1 MKEFIFS
8 HLSVIVPIL
17 IVLAIVFVI
26 LLIGTSFYKKAP
38 PNVAMVITGPS
49 GTKTVVGKASIVIPV
64 IQRVDYMSLENIQ
77 VDFTSKDEI
86 PTRDA
91 INILVDA
98 VANISISKDP
108 ELMKIASSKFLGYTT
123 EDIQKI
129 VTPVLEGNIR
139 EIISQTTLKSLIQG
153 DKKELAEKVVENV
166 TPNLRDM
173 GLDLTTFNIQNFKD
187 RNGVID
193 NLGIQNTVQI
203 SKDAAIS
210 KADAESEIAIKQ
222 AEAAKRANDAR
233 VLSELEIAKR
243 QNELSIRKA
252 ELKKA
257 ADIKDAE
264 AEAAKGI
271 QQEEQRKT
279 LEITSAEANLA
290 KQEKEIELKEREVT
304 IKERTLEAEVKK
316 TAEAEKYAKQQAAD
330 ASLYETQRDSEAE
343 LFERQKKAEA
353 EKFEAQQKAEANK
366 ALAEAQKFAKEQ
378 EAEAV
383 RVAGLAEAEAISAK
397 GKAEAEAIRAKAEAE
412 AEGLMKKAE
421 AMAAYGDAAKQD
433 MQLQALKVYFEQ
445 LPAIAKG
452 IAEGYSKVDKINIY
466 GGDSAKLQSDLI
478 NNITQVSEGLT
489 QSMGIDLK
497 GLLSGMLG
505 AKIIDNHDK
514 GKEE

>member
-1 MKEFIFS
+1 MI
-8 HLSVIVPIL
+8 PI
-17 IVLAIVFVI
+17 
-26 LLIGTSFYKKAP
+26 
-38 PNVAMVITGPS
+38 
-49 GTKTVVGKASIVIPV
+49 

-108 ELMKIASSKFLGYTT
+108 DLMKIASSKFLGYTT

-187 RNGVID
+187 KNGVID

-222 AEAAKRANDAR
+222 AEAAKRANDAK
-233 VLSELEIAKR
+233 VLSELEIAQR

-252 ELKKA
+252 ELKKT

-271 QQEEQRKT
+271 QQEQQRKT
-279 LEITSAEANLA
+279 LEITTAEANLA
-290 KQEKEIELKEREVT
+290 RQEKEIELKEREVT

-316 TAEAEKYAKQQAAD
+316 TAEAKKYATQQDAD
-330 ASLYETQRDSEAE
+330 AKLYETQRESEAE

-366 ALAEAQKFAKEQ
+366 ALAEAEKYAKEQ
-378 EAEAV
+378 EAQV
-383 RVAGLAEAEAISAK
+383 IRTAGLAE
-397 GKAEAEAIRAKAEAE
+397 AEAEAIRAKAEAE

-445 LPAIAKG
+445 LPEIARG

-466 GGDSAKLQSDLI
+466 GGNSAKLQSDLI
-478 NNITQVSEGLT
+478 NNMTQISEGLN

-505 AKIIDNHDK
+505 AKIIENN
-514 GKEE
+514 KEE

>member
-1 MKEFIFS
+1 MLDFIFNHS
-8 HLSVIVPIL
+8 SIIIPVFVFII
-17 IVLAIVFVI
+17 IVLVV
-26 LLIGTSFYKKAP
+26 LIAKAVYKKAP

-49 GTKTVVGKASIVIPV
+49 GTKTVVGKASIVIPI

-233 VLSELEIAKR
+233 VSSDLEIAKR

-252 ELKKA
+252 ELKKQ

-279 LEITSAEANLA
+279 LEITTAEANLA

-316 TAEAEKYAKQQAAD
+316 TAEAQKYAKQQEAD
-330 ASLYETQRDSEAE
+330 ASLYETQRQSEAE

-366 ALAEAQKFAKEQ
+366 ALAEAQKYAKQQ
-378 EAEAV
+378 EAEAI

-397 GKAEAEAIRAKAEAE
+397 GRAEAEAIKAKAEAE

-445 LPAIAKG
+445 LPDIARG
-452 IAEGYSKVDKINIY
+452 VAEGYSKVDKINIY

-478 NNITQVSEGLT
+478 NNVTQISEGLT
-489 QSMGIDLK
+489 ESMGIDLK

-505 AKIIDNHDK
+505 AKIIDNTN
-514 GKEE
+514 KEESDK

>member
-1 MKEFIFS
+1 MKQFILENS
-8 HLSVIVPIL
+8 TIMICVLVVVGVII
-17 IVLAIVFVI
+17 I
-26 LLIGTSFYKKAP
+26 LLLLANLFYKKAP
-38 PNVAMVITGPS
+38 PNVAMVVTGPA
-49 GTKTVVGKASIVIPV
+49 GTKTVVGKASIVIPI

-108 ELMKIASSKFLGYTT
+108 DLMKIASSKFLGYKT

-173 GLDLTTFNIQNFKD
+173 GLYLTTFNIQNFKD
-187 RNGVID
+187 KNGVID

-222 AEAAKRANDAR
+222 AEAAKRANGAK
-233 VLSELEIAKR
+233 VLSELEIAQR

-252 ELKKA
+252 ELKKT

-271 QQEEQRKT
+271 QQEQQRKT
-279 LEITSAEANLA
+279 LEITTAEANLA
-290 KQEKEIELKEREVT
+290 RQEKEIELKEREVT

-316 TAEAEKYAKQQAAD
+316 TAEAKKYATQQDAD
-330 ASLYETQRDSEAE
+330 AKLYETQRESEAE

-353 EKFEAQQKAEANK
+353 
-366 ALAEAQKFAKEQ
+366 
-378 EAEAV
+378 
-383 RVAGLAEAEAISAK
+383 
-397 GKAEAEAIRAKAEAE
+397 
-412 AEGLMKKAE
+412 MT
-421 AMAAYGDAAKQD
+421 AYGDAAKQD

-445 LPAIAKG
+445 LPEIARG

-466 GGDSAKLQSDLI
+466 GGNSAKLQSDLI
-478 NNITQVSEGLT
+478 NNMTQISEGLN

-505 AKIIDNHDK
+505 AKIIENN
-514 GKEE
+514 KEE